1 MNTIQTT
8 LTFFNQDD
16 LAAAMPNLD
25 GFNPSEMPQFRAEA
39 TEIIN
44 ALQNMRSY
52 AEAREMASDARLR
65 GKIELAQRFE
75 SANEQIYKRLP
86 EWAKW

>member
-1 MNTIQTT
+1 MNTTRT
-8 LTFFNQDD
+8 ELTFFNEDD

-25 GFNPSEMPQFRAEA
+25 GFDPSEMRQFRAEA

-65 GKIELAQRFE
+65 GEIELAKRFE
-75 SANEQIYKRLP
+75 HANEQTYKRLP
-86 EWAKW
+86 AWAKW